1 MENDELVRHLSEGA
15 IAYGKRV
22 APSIDEWR
30 QRMVDIYAGRIKFA
44 TRNLVPEAMVRPAP
58 APVLLSGVFMLHG
71 RSLDVGCF
79 ATGDGCL
86 IAKIASSSR

>member
-44 TRNLVPEAMVRPAP
+44 TRNLVAEAMVRPARQTFEL
-58 APVLLSGVFMLHG
+58 AGSE
-71 RSLDVGCF
+71 R
-79 ATGDGCL
+79 
-86 IAKIASSSR
+86 R